1 MARALTG
8 TSAEAISACRK
19 FVLAML
25 AFMLLALQSYPA
37 IAQEAAEHSPEPELQ
52 QIANTSVYMTPPT
65 GFTVTNIK
73 NGIGDA
79 STRSTIQVTEE
90 PQIVHRIWYPRFTD
104 SEAAA
109 RFQELAGHQRVTR
122 FTLEINGETI
132 PMRRYYRSWN
142 GEGVWFYWAL
152 FKAENSVLVRA
163 RVFEGEAVSE
173 EDILAAF
180 RTIRIKVEKPLSTFG
195 ESAFAADLVS
205 PFDYALGERS
215 AVLLKTYPEIDE
227 SYDRPS
233 IDIGTSDFSPFPGD
247 DPVESITDLGFYLF
261 PIATGFYGKD
271 DPLNGA
277 EPDYRDVEIVSEE
290 ALTVGP
296 GYAHRI
302 EARYKG
308 RLGVQ
313 YVWHLGELDYLFLFA
328 KGNEQDM
335 AQVEEAILQIVSSLR
350 LTSDEVEVQGFSDP
364 LIAMKLEQ
372 PNSIPAN

>member
-1 MARALTG
+1 MALALQG
-8 TSAEAISACRK
+8 TSAVAISVCRMFALAVQAC
-19 FVLAML
+19 ML
-25 AFMLLALQSYPA
+25 VALQNYPA
-37 IAQEAAEHSPEPELQ
+37 MAQDVAEHSPEPELQ
-52 QIANTSVYMTPPT
+52 QIANTSVYLAPPA

-73 NGIGDA
+73 NGIGHA

-109 RFQELAGHQRVTR
+109 RFQQLAGHERVTR

-132 PMRRYYRSWN
+132 PVRKYYRSWN
-142 GEGVWFYWAL
+142 GEGIWFYWAL

-163 RVFEGEAVSE
+163 RIFEGEAVSE

-195 ESAFAADLVS
+195 EAAFEADLVS
-205 PFDYALGERS
+205 PFEYALGERS

-227 SYDRPS
+227 SYDKPS
-233 IDIGTSDFSPFPGD
+233 IDIGTSDFSPFPGE

-261 PIATGFYGKD
+261 PIATGFYGTY

-277 EPDYRDVEIVSEE
+277 EPDHRDVEIVSEE
-290 ALTVGP
+290 RLTVGP

-302 EARYKG
+302 EAKYKG

-313 YVWHLGELDYLFLFA
+313 YVWHLGGLDFLFLFA
-328 KGNEQDM
+328 KGNARDM
-335 AQVEEAILQIVSSLR
+335 AEVEEAIQQIVSSLR

-364 LIAMKLEQ
+364 WLATQ
-372 PNSIPAN
+372 PQPLNSIPAG